1 MKIPRAVEAMQY
13 LDDDLISEA
22 IEFHRVPLH
31 TRLFRNPF
39 IKACACFLAVTLILI
54 LTFFRDEDGNAISSP
69 FILTA
74 YASSEDGSATATV
87 LEKQKQLPISRF
99 ETSTGLTGF
108 VFSSNKT
115 DNTQPSSIAIISAG
129 NSDEQI
135 EKIVGIITDPTQNYY
150 IYIPEENEVEP
161 YVFSIFISDEKTNS
175 VYQYKITITQNNGS
189 YYVELSEENIIERIT
204 RQTLFDNIKYLGG

>member
-1 MKIPRAVEAMQY
+1 MKIPRVVEAMQY

-22 IEFHRVPLH
+22 IKFHRAPLH

-39 IKACACFLAVTLILI
+39 INACACFLAVALLLI
-54 LTFFRDEDGNAISSP
+54 LTFSHDEGGNVISSP

-87 LEKQKQLPISRF
+87 LEKQKQFPISRF

-115 DNTQPSSIAIISAG
+115 DITQPSSITIISAG

-135 EKIVGIITDPTQNYY
+135 EEIVGVINDPTQNYY

-189 YYVELSEENIIERIT
+189 YYVELSEENIIDRVV
-204 RQTLFDNIKYLGG
+204 K